1 MSTEMAIHIFS
12 MVDHVPVSI
21 NAAIAFRLPRN
32 QSPPAMAYTSS
43 ITDSPKMIV
52 ILVAG
57 HHAGRDL
64 LAHVTHLSVHH
75 EQGVLLNLNAGLES
89 GNLDTHFG

>member
-12 MVDHVPVSI
+12 IVDHVLVPI

-32 QSPPAMAYTSS
+32 QSPPAMAYISS

-57 HHAGRDL
+57 HHAGRNL

-75 EQGVLLNLNAGLES
+75 EQGVLLDLNTGLES
-89 GNLDTHFG
+89 GNLHTRPG